1 MIITRTPFRI
11 SFAGGGSDL
20 PSFYRREP
28 GAVLSTTIDKYMYIV
43 IHPFFNK
50 KKIQLKYSKTELVD
64 YISDIQHPIFRE
76 ILGMYDLKGVD
87 VNSIADIPA
96 GTGMGSSSSFTVG
109 LLNAVRAYIGKF
121 SSAEKLASLAC
132 ETEINRVGSPI
143 GKQDQYAA
151 AYGGINYMT
160 FYPDES
166 VKVEKVLLSNSLKTQ
181 LEENLL
187 LIHVGG
193 QHSANDILRDQQQAI
208 NNQKKL
214 DTQRKMVKLAE
225 DLYKSLQNGNIE
237 DFGMFLHEGWEM
249 KRSLVASISNNEIDD
264 IYLQGI
270 KAGALGGK
278 LLGAGGAGFLLFYC
292 PKEKQE
298 HFKHEMHKFM
308 ELDFKFD
315 NLGSQVVYVGDKF
328 IK

>member
-1 MIITRTPFRI
+1 
-11 SFAGGGSDL
+11 
-20 PSFYRREP
+20 
-28 GAVLSTTIDKYMYIV
+28 MYIV
-43 IHPFFNK
+43 VHPFFNK

-64 YISDIQHPIFRE
+64 HISDIQHPIFRE
-76 ILGMYDLKGVD
+76 VLGMYDLKGVD

-109 LLNAVRAYIGKF
+109 LINAVRAYVGKY

-132 ETEINRVGSPI
+132 ETEIGRVGSPI

-151 AYGGINYMT
+151 AYGGFNYIT

-166 VKVEKVLLSNSLKTQ
+166 VKVEKVLLSNSLKKQ
-181 LEENLL
+181 LEESLI

-193 QHSANDILRDQQQAI
+193 RHSANEILQDQQIAI
-208 NNQKKL
+208 SDAKKL

-225 DLYKSLQNGNIE
+225 DLRKTLQKGNIE
-237 DFGMFLHEGWEM
+237 DFGMFLNEGWEM
-249 KRSLVASISNNEIDD
+249 KRSLVSSISNNEIDD
-264 IYLQGI
+264 IYCQGL

-292 PKEKQE
+292 PKEKQDY
-298 HFKHEMHKFM
+298 FRHEMHNFM
-308 ELDFKFD
+308 ELEFKFD
-315 NLGSQVVYVGDKF
+315 QFGSQVVYVGDKF
-328 IK
+328 TQ

>member
-20 PSFYRREP
+20 PSFYSKEP

-43 IHPFFNK
+43 VHPFFNK
-50 KKIQLKYSKTELVD
+50 KEIQLKYSKTELVD
-64 YISDIQHPIFRE
+64 HISDIQHPIFRE
-76 ILGMYDLKGVD
+76 VLGMYDLKGVD

-109 LLNAVRAYIGKF
+109 LINAVRAYVGKY

-132 ETEINRVGSPI
+132 ETEIGRVGSPI

-151 AYGGINYMT
+151 AYGGFNYIT

-166 VKVEKVLLSNSLKTQ
+166 VKVEKVLLSNSLKKQ
-181 LEENLL
+181 LEESLI

-193 QHSANDILRDQQQAI
+193 RHSANEILQDQQIAI
-208 NNQKKL
+208 SDAKKL

-225 DLYKSLQNGNIE
+225 DLRKTLQKGNIE
-237 DFGMFLHEGWEM
+237 DFGMFLNEGWEM
-249 KRSLVASISNNEIDD
+249 KRSLVSSISNNEIDD
-264 IYLQGI
+264 IYCQGL

-292 PKEKQE
+292 PKEKQDY
-298 HFKHEMHKFM
+298 FRHEMHNFM
-308 ELDFKFD
+308 ELEFKFD
-315 NLGSQVVYVGDKF
+315 QFGSQVVYVGDKF
-328 IK
+328 TQ

>member
-1 MIITRTPFRI
+1 MIVTRTPFRI

-20 PSFYRREP
+20 PSFYSKEP
-28 GAVLSTTIDKYMYIV
+28 GSVLSTTIDKYMYIV
-43 IHPFFNK
+43 VHPFFNK
-50 KKIQLKYSKTELVD
+50 KKIQLKYTKTELVD
-64 YISDIQHPIFRE
+64 HISDIQHPIFRE
-76 ILGMYDLKGVD
+76 VLSMYDLKGVD

-109 LLNAVRAYIGKF
+109 LINAVRAYVGKY

-132 ETEINRVGSPI
+132 ETEIGRVGSPI

-151 AYGGINYMT
+151 AYGGFNYIT

-166 VKVEKVLLSNSLKTQ
+166 VKVEKVLLSNSLKKQ
-181 LEENLL
+181 LEESLI
-187 LIHVGG
+187 LIHIGG
-193 QHSANDILRDQQQAI
+193 RHSANEILQDQQTAI
-208 NNQKKL
+208 SDAKKL

-225 DLYKSLQNGNIE
+225 DLRKTLQKGNIE

-249 KRSLVASISNNEIDD
+249 KRSLVSSISNNEIDD
-264 IYLQGI
+264 IYCQGL

-292 PKEKQE
+292 PKEKQDC
-298 HFKHEMHKFM
+298 FRHEMHNFM
-308 ELDFKFD
+308 ELEFKFD
-315 NLGSQVVYVGDKF
+315 QFGSQVVYVGDKF
-328 IK
+328 TQ

>member
-1 MIITRTPFRI
+1 MIVTRTPFRI

-20 PSFYRREP
+20 PSFYSKEP

-43 IHPFFNK
+43 VHPFFNK

-64 YISDIQHPIFRE
+64 HISDIQHPIFRE
-76 ILGMYDLKGVD
+76 VLGMYDLKGVD

-109 LLNAVRAYIGKF
+109 LINAVRAYVGKY

-132 ETEINRVGSPI
+132 ETEIGRVGSPI

-151 AYGGINYMT
+151 AYGGFNYIT

-166 VKVEKVLLSNSLKTQ
+166 VKVEKVLLSNSLKKQ
-181 LEENLL
+181 LEESLI

-193 QHSANDILRDQQQAI
+193 RHSANEILQDQQIAI
-208 NNQKKL
+208 SDAKKL

-225 DLYKSLQNGNIE
+225 DLRKTLQKGNIE
-237 DFGMFLHEGWEM
+237 DFGMFLNEGWEM
-249 KRSLVASISNNEIDD
+249 KRSLVSSISNNEIDD
-264 IYLQGI
+264 IYCQGL

-292 PKEKQE
+292 PKEKQDY
-298 HFKHEMHKFM
+298 FRHEMHNFM
-308 ELDFKFD
+308 ELEFKFD
-315 NLGSQVVYVGDKF
+315 QFGSQVVYVGDKF
-328 IK
+328 TQ

>member
-20 PSFYRREP
+20 PAFYHKEP

-76 ILGMYDLKGVD
+76 VLGMYDLKGVD

-151 AYGGINYMT
+151 AYGGINYIT

-166 VKVEKVLLSNSLKTQ
+166 VKVEKVLLSNSLKKQ
-181 LEENLL
+181 LEESLL

-193 QHSANDILRDQQQAI
+193 SHSANEILQAQQTAI
-208 NNQKKL
+208 SDAKKL
-214 DTQRKMVKLAE
+214 DTQRKMVKMAE
-225 DLYKSLQNGNIE
+225 DLRKTLQKGNIQ
-237 DFGMFLHEGWEM
+237 DFGMVLHEGWEM
-249 KRSLVASISNNEIDD
+249 KRSLVSSISNNEIDD
-264 IYLQGI
+264 IYRQGL

-292 PKEKQE
+292 PKEKQDY
-298 HFKHEMHKFM
+298 FRHEMHNFM
-308 ELDFKFD
+308 EVEFRFD
-315 NLGSQVVYVGDKF
+315 NFGSQVVYVGDKF
-328 IK
+328 IQ